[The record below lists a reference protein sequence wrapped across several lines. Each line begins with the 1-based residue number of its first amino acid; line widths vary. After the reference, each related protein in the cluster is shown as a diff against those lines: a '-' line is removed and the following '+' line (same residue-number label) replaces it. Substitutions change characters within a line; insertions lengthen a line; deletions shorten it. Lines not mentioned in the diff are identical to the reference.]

1 VKVRTIDTVQI
12 NLRIPGN
19 IASELDGLAEREH
32 LARLDLVR
40 QLLLDGLARRKR
52 DLALRLYRE
61 GQVSKSQAAE
71 VAGVSLWE
79 ISDWIERVEIPSGY
93 MLAEA
98 MEELKQLMAEAS
110 VHQRPE

>member
-1 VKVRTIDTVQI
+1 MNTVQI
-12 NLRIPGN
+12 NLRIPSN

-61 GQVSKSQAAE
+61 GQVSKSRAAE

-79 ISDWIERVEIPSGY
+79 MIDWIEQAEIPSGY
-93 MLAEA
+93 TLAEA
-98 MEELKQLMAEAS
+98 MEELRQLMTEAS
-110 VHQRPE
+110 IRPTS